1 MSTPRVVVSFFSS
14 LLLSA
19 SWLNKRTWVLHIRF
33 CFVLFW
39 LPPSVVIFSDLCI
52 LLSFAHIF
60 TSFYLFFLS
69 LPSNFFSF
77 ILIGAFCFMN
87 PQMMVMLIIMTF
99 IYHIRSVM
107 PFTQIYLY
115 TNTSQPNRL
124 NSIQDTSCVNKSS
137 TDQFLFFVLSS
148 HFSEV
153 WFFYQ
158 ADDLLLFEHDTFI
171 VIRMIKVFISIVKI
185 LIPVKLFRFEREKK
199 IVSSSLD
206 KNHTIDGA
214 LKNEQY

>member
-1 MSTPRVVVSFFSS
+1 MSTPRVVVSFFPLILLHDWTNEREYYTSGSALFSSDYLLLLLYSLTFVYCCLSRIYS
-14 LLLSA
+14 LLFIS
-19 SWLNKRTWVLHIRF
+19 S
-33 CFVLFW
+33 
-39 LPPSVVIFSDLCI
+39 FS
-52 LLSFAHIF
+52 
-60 TSFYLFFLS
+60 LS
-69 LPSNFFSF
+69 LPSNFFAY

-87 PQMMVMLIIMTF
+87 PRTMVMLIIMTF

-124 NSIQDTSCVNKSS
+124 NSIQDTSCVNKSW

-171 VIRMIKVFISIVKI
+171 VIRMIKVFFIY
-185 LIPVKLFRFEREKK
+185 R
-199 IVSSSLD
+199 
-206 KNHTIDGA
+206 
-214 LKNEQY
+214 